1 MEYIDLR
8 LGDFLT
14 NLVIMSN
21 VVVYDTYDDTALFHA
36 RIGGS
41 GLKPSDITDTI
52 LEDNVDLNKYIINY
66 VTSTDDGIEIGVVEE
81 WVYFKIS

>member
-41 GLKPSDITDTI
+41 GLKPGDITDTV
-52 LEDNVDLNKYIINY
+52 LEDNADFNKYIINY
-66 VTSTDDGIEIGVVEE
+66 VTSTDDGIEIGVIEE
-81 WVYFKIS
+81 

>member
-1 MEYIDLR
+1 MNYIDLR

-14 NLVIMSN
+14 NIVLMSN
-21 VVVYDTYDDTALFHA
+21 IVVYDTYDDTALFHA
-36 RIGGS
+36 RVGGS

-66 VTSTDDGIEIGVVEE
+66 VTSTDDGIEIGVIEE
-81 WVYFKIS
+81 